1 LIFFNEKEERFFL
14 LNIFIYRISIS
25 IYDIMYE
32 RNILLGFMRVHIL
45 HHAAHEGI
53 YGVEMIE
60 ELATHGYTISPGTL
74 YPILHE
80 MKKNELLTV
89 QNRNVDG
96 KIRKIYSITSKG
108 KQILEQLKKF
118 VKELSEEVIT

>member
-1 LIFFNEKEERFFL
+1 
-14 LNIFIYRISIS
+14 
-25 IYDIMYE
+25 MYE

>member
-1 LIFFNEKEERFFL
+1 MIFFNEKEESFFSN
-14 LNIFIYRISIS
+14 NIFIYRNTIS

-74 YPILHE
+74 YPILHD
-80 MKKNELLTV
+80 MKHKELLTV
-89 QNRNVDG
+89 HQKNVDG
-96 KIRKIYSITSKG
+96 KIRKIYSITPKG
-108 KQILEQLKKF
+108 RQILKHLIKF
-118 VKELSEEVIT
+118 VKELSQEVIT